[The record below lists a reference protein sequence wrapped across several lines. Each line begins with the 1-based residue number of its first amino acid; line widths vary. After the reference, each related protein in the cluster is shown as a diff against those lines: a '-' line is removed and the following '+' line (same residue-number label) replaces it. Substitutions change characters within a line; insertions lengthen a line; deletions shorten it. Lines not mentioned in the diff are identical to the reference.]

1 MVPFYGPPKRQGN
14 SLMRTALASLIAATA
29 LVSVAQ
35 AQTPAT
41 QPAPAPAAQPTAPA
55 PSTTAP
61 APPAPGATAP
71 APGVA
76 APTPGVAAPATPT
89 PPAAETTPTA
99 TPAAPA
105 AEAPPTLPTT
115 GDGATII
122 AVIEKLCVPL
132 VRGGNLDDIA
142 KANAATFGLK
152 KNRRD
157 NTWQMPLGTG
167 NKDYNITFSQPGVN
181 KDVCRGEVHYAL
193 NQDKP
198 IVEALNI
205 WSFLHQPELVL
216 QANYVEVDGDGVK
229 RVRKSWE
236 HFDSQSSTAVNFSTW
251 TKPDDSSLNSKFS
264 TGEIYYQERKLT
276 PQ

>member
-1 MVPFYGPPKRQGN
+1 MVPFYGPLISGN
-14 SLMRTALASLIAATA
+14 IPMRIVFASLLATA
-29 LVSVAQ
+29 ALTSAAQ
-35 AQTPAT
+35 AQTPAAPVAQ
-41 QPAPAPAAQPTAPA
+41 QPAPATPQTPVPPTP
-55 PSTTAP
+55 P
-61 APPAPGATAP
+61 APPATTSTTTTTTTQP
-71 APGVA
+71 
-76 APTPGVAAPATPT
+76 AAPA
-89 PPAAETTPTA
+89 A

-105 AEAPPTLPTT
+105 AEAAPAAPTLPTT

-122 AVIEKLCVPL
+122 SVVEKLCVPL

-157 NTWQMPLGTG
+157 GSWTMPLGAG
-167 NKDYNITFSQPGVN
+167 SRDYNITFSPPGVN

-198 IVEALNI
+198 IVEAINI

-216 QANYVEVDGDGVK
+216 QANYVEVDPDGVK

-236 HFDSQSSTAVNFSTW
+236 HFDAQNSTAINFTTW
-251 TKPDDSSLNSKFS
+251 TKPDDSSLNAKYS
-264 TGEIYYQERKLT
+264 TGEIYYQERKLS
-276 PQ
+276 

>member
-1 MVPFYGPPKRQGN
+1 MVPFYDAPKRQGN
-14 SLMRTALASLIAATA
+14 SLMRTALASLIAAA
-29 LVSVAQ
+29 AFVSVAQ

-41 QPAPAPAAQPTAPA
+41 QPAPAPAVQPTAPA
-55 PSTTAP
+55 PSATPPTTP
-61 APPAPGATAP
+61 TAPGA
-71 APGVA
+71 
-76 APTPGVAAPATPT
+76 AAPATPA
-89 PPAAETTPTA
+89 PPAVDTTAPA
-99 TPAAPA
+99 TSAAPA

-167 NKDYNITFSQPGVN
+167 NKDYNITFAQPGVN

-205 WSFLHQPELVL
+205 WSFLHQPELIL

-236 HFDSQSSTAVNFSTW
+236 HFDSQTSTAVNFSTW
-251 TKPDDSSLNSKFS
+251 TKPDDSSLNAKFS